1 MRSSSASTR
10 ALRSRWTAR
19 KSRSFA
25 NPTSWPRSSSKTAP
39 QSVSNPNLFE
49 EQTSVAKQ
57 LIFSDAGRRKMLGG
71 VDILAKAVGS
81 TLGPTGR
88 NVILSKSFGGPLVT
102 KDGVTVSK
110 EIELSDPFENMGAKL
125 VNVVASK
132 TSDVAGDGTTTATI
146 LARAIYREG
155 LRNVTSGANPTAVR
169 RGIEKAVEVA
179 VNELH
184 ETVSRLID
192 PLPKGKEQISQIG
205 AISANNDP
213 EVGKMLADAIERVGR
228 DGVITVE
235 EGKTASTVL
244 EFVEGMQFDKGYLS
258 PYFVTSP
265 TTMEVLFE
273 DALILLHEKKI
284 SSLRELI
291 PLLEKVAQSGK
302 PLLVVAEDVEGEA
315 LATLVVNK
323 LRGVLNIAAVKAPGF
338 GDRRKAMLGDMAVLT
353 GGTVISE
360 DLGLKLENL
369 QLSQLG
375 QAKQIKVDKDT
386 TTIIQGAGKKAEI
399 QRRIDQLRRQID
411 ETDSEY
417 DKEKFQERLAKL
429 SGGVAL
435 IRVGAPTEL
444 DMKQTKAR
452 IEDAL
457 HATRAAAEEG
467 IVPGGGVALLRVI
480 PAVQK
485 LHDTLS
491 GDERIGSGI
500 VLRALE
506 EPIRYIAANSGHDGG
521 VIAEEVRSKS
531 GAVGFDAN
539 TGNFVDMFE
548 AGIIDPTKVT
558 RTALQNAASIAALM
572 LTTEAMITNIKDDE
586 KEGGPAIEGSVR

>member
-1 MRSSSASTR
+1 M
-10 ALRSRWTAR
+10 
-19 KSRSFA
+19 
-25 NPTSWPRSSSKTAP
+25 
-39 QSVSNPNLFE
+39 E
-49 EQTSVAKQ
+49 
-57 LIFSDAGRRKMLGG
+57 G
-71 VDILAKAVGS
+71 VDILAHAVGT

-155 LRNVTSGANPTAVR
+155 LKNITAGANPTAVR
-169 RGIEKAVEVA
+169 RGIEKAVEAA
-179 VNELH
+179 VTEL
-184 ETVSRLID
+184 TTKLSRPVS
-192 PLPKGKEQISQIG
+192 KKEEIAQVGS
-205 AISANNDP
+205 ISANNDP
-213 EVGKMLADAIERVGR
+213 TIGNMLADAVERVGR

-235 EGKTASTVL
+235 EGKTATTTL

-265 TTMEVLFE
+265 TTMEVIFE

-284 SSLRELI
+284 SSLREMI

-302 PLLVVAEDVEGEA
+302 PLLIIAEDVEGEA

-369 QLSQLG
+369 QLAQLG
-375 QAKQIKVDKDT
+375 SAKQIKVNKDS
-386 TTIIQGAGKKAEI
+386 TTIIQGAGKRAEI
-399 QRRIDQLRRQID
+399 QRRIDQLRRQIE
-411 ETDSEY
+411 ETESEY

-435 IRVGAPTEL
+435 IRVGAPTEA

-485 LHDTLS
+485 VHDTLS
-491 GDERIGSGI
+491 GDEKVGAAII
-500 VLRALE
+500 LRALE
-506 EPIRYIAANSGHDGG
+506 EPVRYIAANSGHDGG
-521 VIAEEVRSKS
+521 VIAEEVKS
-531 GAVGFDAN
+531 QEGAIGFDAN
-539 TGNFVDMFE
+539 TGEFVDMFK
-548 AGIIDPTKVT
+548 AGIVDPTKVT
-558 RTALQNAASIAALM
+558 RSALQNAASIAALM

-586 KEGGPAIEGSVR
+586 KENASSGRRVRPLIVFVIGAQCSVIRSPSCTDTITKRRGPVNVTQSAFQSTEHRTPNAEHPAKTFGFGISEKEAYGILKGA

>member
-1 MRSSSASTR
+1 M
-10 ALRSRWTAR
+10 
-19 KSRSFA
+19 
-25 NPTSWPRSSSKTAP
+25 
-39 QSVSNPNLFE
+39 
-49 EQTSVAKQ
+49 
-57 LIFSDAGRRKMLGG
+57 FSDAARRKMLEG
-71 VDILAKAVGS
+71 VDILAKAVGT

-88 NVILSKSFGGPLVT
+88 NVILSKSFGGPTVT

-155 LRNVTSGANPTAVR
+155 LKNITAGANPTAIR
-169 RGIEKAVEVA
+169 RGIVKAVEAA
-179 VNELH
+179 VNEL
-184 ETVSRLID
+184 VSSISK
-192 PLPKGKEQISQIG
+192 PVSKKEEIAQVGS
-205 AISANNDP
+205 ISANNDP
-213 EVGKMLADAIERVGR
+213 AIGSMLADAVERVGR

-235 EGKTASTVL
+235 EGKTASTTL

-258 PYFVTSP
+258 PYFVTNP
-265 TTMEVLFE
+265 TSMETVFE

-284 SSLRELI
+284 GNLREMI

-302 PLLVVAEDVEGEA
+302 PLLIIAEDVEGEA

-323 LRGVLNIAAVKAPGF
+323 LRGVLNICAVKAPGF

-369 QLSQLG
+369 QLAQLG
-375 QAKQIKVDKDT
+375 KAKQIKVNKDS

-399 QRRIDQLRRQID
+399 QRRIDQLRRQIE
-411 ETDSEY
+411 ETESEY

-435 IRVGAPTEL
+435 IRVGAPTEA

-467 IVPGGGVALLRVI
+467 IVPGGGAALVRVI
-480 PAVQK
+480 PAVQAV
-485 LHDTLS
+485 HDGLA
-491 GDERIGSGI
+491 GDERIGAAI
-500 VLRALE
+500 ILRALE
-506 EPIRYIAANSGHDGG
+506 EPIRHIASNSGHDGG
-521 VIAEEVRSKS
+521 VIADDLKEKT
-531 GAVGFDAN
+531 GAIGFDAN
-539 TGNFVDMFE
+539 TGEFTDMFK
-548 AGIIDPTKVT
+548 AGIVDPTKVT
-558 RTALQNAASIAALM
+558 RSALQNAASISALM

-586 KEGGPAIEGSVR
+586 KPSTRVEGAVR